1 MTDTILTIHLIVIA
15 AVLLLAGAVFLFHQ
29 TNMKRTAVL
38 LHYVLRFMYLPAIF
52 TGGLVLGLRPVYL
65 GGLLKIACGFISVG
79 LIEVYLVQ
87 LFKNT
92 RHRLFTRFMIGFVLF
107 TVILGLTLP
116 QGISLL

>member
-15 AVLLLAGAVFLFHQ
+15 AVLQVLFHQ